1 MPSVLPDRA
10 QWPELTPQP
19 GSPVWEAFC
28 DYRMLATAGC
38 ALLLQVSHPTVGAGV
53 HQHSAFVSDPWG
65 RLLRTLDYVHGTV
78 YGGPER
84 AGTIGARVRG
94 MHTQIKGVK
103 GDGERYS
110 AMEPEA
116 FAWVHAT
123 LALGV
128 VEGCRRFA
136 TPMSPARRE
145 AFYAQWLDVGR
156 LIGVRER
163 DLQRDWA
170 GFERYARETIEHELE
185 WTPAVPQVLDTLRSA
200 ARPAVPGLR
209 PGVWRALRVPL
220 SAQLQ
225 LTTVGMLPP
234 VLRDRLGLTW
244 SAKQRA
250 AFAALCVGLKASG
263 PLRVGPL
270 RAFGPHYVR
279 WRRAA
284 LARGDVGAAAP
295 ASTPPAAPPRTVAA

>member
-1 MPSVLPDRA
+1 MSTLPDRA
-10 QWPELTPQP
+10 EWPELAPQM
-19 GSPVWEAFC
+19 GSPVWNAFC
-28 DYRMLATAGC
+28 DYRMLATAGY

-78 YGGPER
+78 YGGPEL

-94 MHTQIKGVK
+94 MHKGIRGVRD
-103 GDGERYS
+103 DGERYS
-110 AMEPEA
+110 AMEPDA

-123 LALGV
+123 LALGI

-136 TPMSPARRE
+136 TPMSAEQRE
-145 AFYAQWLDVGR
+145 AFYAQWLQVGR
-156 LIGVRER
+156 LIGVRSR
-163 DLQRDWA
+163 DLPDDWA
-170 GFERYARETIEHELE
+170 GFEAYAQQTIERDLA
-185 WTPAVPQVLDTLRSA
+185 WTPAVPQVLDTLRYA

-209 PGVWRALRVPL
+209 PGVWRALRVPM

-234 VLRDRLGLTW
+234 VLRERLGQTW
-244 SAKQRA
+244 SAQQRA
-250 AFAALCVGLKASG
+250 AFAALCMGLKASG

-270 RAFGPHYVR
+270 REFGPHYVR
-279 WRRAA
+279 WRRRA
-284 LARGDVGAAAP
+284 LERGDVAGAGTAAAV
-295 ASTPPAAPPRTVAA
+295 ARTVAA